1 MKWLQ
6 MWRFCRGY
14 GIITLEGCL
23 VERLLEQFRKNNL
36 PLWNVTRTKSGVRF
50 CTLQQGI
57 AFVQDYCSEHPR
69 AKIQV
74 RLCGRLRFAAW
85 TRRHAVLC
93 IMLTTLAIA
102 AVGMSCFYWTV
113 DVSNVP
119 ASHREAVLETLQDA
133 QIDFP
138 MRKSALQRSR
148 LRDHLLLEI
157 PDFSFAEVHG
167 HGITLQIDVVLR
179 AQAPQVLDVSAAK
192 RDIVAPCDGK
202 ILSIAVTSGTAM
214 VQAGDNVQKGD
225 ALILGVAGRPG
236 FERDVTAQGK
246 IQMLVTYKD
255 SVQVDVSS
263 LAVRTGKTDR
273 AQSVVLFDRAIPLRD
288 FSSAM
293 DEYKEE
299 VSRLQLFSPIM
310 QLPFYIETV
319 TRREV
324 TCGTAQ
330 QQLFYAQQLALGKTM
345 QNMHERAQI
354 IDTYYEHTCQNGTI
368 YVSCTLTTK
377 LMIATTQEV
386 HAQ

>member
-36 PLWNVTRTKSGVRF
+36 PLWNVTRTKNGVRF

-57 AFVQDYCSEHPR
+57 AFVQDYCQEHPR
-69 AKIQV
+69 AKMQV

-93 IMLTTLAIA
+93 SVLAALAIA
-102 AVGMSCFYWTV
+102 VLCMSRFYWMV
-113 DVSNVP
+113 DVSGVP
-119 ASHREAVLETLQDA
+119 ASHREAVLATLQDA
-133 QIDFP
+133 QIDLP

-157 PDFSFAEVHG
+157 SDFSFAEVHG
-167 HGITLQIDVVLR
+167 HGITLQIDAVLR
-179 AQAPQVLDVSAAK
+179 TQTPQVLDVSEAR

-214 VQAGDNVQKGD
+214 VQAGDNVQKGEM
-225 ALILGVAGRPG
+225 LILGMAGRPG
-236 FERDVTAQGK
+236 FERDVTSQGR

-255 SVQVDVSS
+255 SVQVEVSS
-263 LAVRTGKTDR
+263 LAVATGKTDQAR
-273 AQSVVLFDRAIPLRD
+273 RLVLFNRPIPLEGFSLAMED
-288 FSSAM
+288 YEEKVTQLPLFSST
-293 DEYKEE
+293 
-299 VSRLQLFSPIM
+299 M

-324 TCGTAQ
+324 TYGTVQ
-330 QQLFYAQQLALGKTM
+330 TQLFYAQQLALGKTM
-345 QNMHERAQI
+345 QNMHEQAQI
-354 IDTYYEHTCQNGTI
+354 IDTYYEHTRQGDTI
-368 YVSCTLTTK
+368 YVSCTLTAK
-377 LMIATTQEV
+377 LMIATIQEV